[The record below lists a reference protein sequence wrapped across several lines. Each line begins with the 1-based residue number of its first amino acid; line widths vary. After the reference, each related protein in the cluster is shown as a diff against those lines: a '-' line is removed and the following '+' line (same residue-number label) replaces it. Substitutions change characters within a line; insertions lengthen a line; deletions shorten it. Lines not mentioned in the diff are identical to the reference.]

1 MENKSSSSIFD
12 SLNIRKTCDRYR
24 VGLWQCP
31 QFLFIIM
38 GFVIIV
44 AIIFTNL
51 TARLYTEPEVAALI
65 VLVVT
70 ALLFSVGTVLVRA
83 FEEIAEASVAKSE
96 FISVVS
102 HEMRN
107 PLSTV
112 KWQLNLLEK
121 TSEELANPELT
132 ESLATIQDQNTKAI
146 RLVNELIEVYRIEDN
161 KVVVTP
167 APFSLATLTEKTLN
181 DFEHF
186 AKALNINMSLMAASN
201 LPLVFADRKK
211 IEVAIGHLLDNA
223 IQYSEEGGEI
233 TITIQQKGSF
243 VIWTVS
249 DQGVGI
255 PKEELDLVFG
265 KFFRAHNKLRYHT
278 SGLGLGLYLVR
289 SLIELSGGQV
299 RVQSQESKGTTIWFS
314 LPISPL
320 GEGDASRE
328 PLVSV

>member
-1 MENKSSSSIFD
+1 MAHTFSLFN
-12 SLNIRKTCDRYR
+12 SLNIKKTCERYR

-31 QFLFIIM
+31 QFLFIVM
-38 GFVIIV
+38 GFVIII
-44 AIIFTNL
+44 AIVLTNI
-51 TARLYTEPEVAALI
+51 TARLYAEPEVAALI

-70 ALLFSVGTVLVRA
+70 ALLFSVGTILVHA
-83 FEEIAEASVAKSE
+83 FEEIAETSVAKSE

-121 TSEELANPELT
+121 TAEQIANAELT

-161 KVVVTP
+161 KVVLTP
-167 APFSLATLTEKTLN
+167 APFSLGTLTEKTMN

-186 AKALNINMSLMAASN
+186 GKALNINMSLMAASN

-211 IEVAIGHLLDNA
+211 IEVAMGHLLDNA
-223 IQYSEEGGEI
+223 IQYSEEGGDI
-233 TITIQQKGSF
+233 MITIQQKGQSI
-243 VIWTVS
+243 IWTIS

-255 PKEELDLVFG
+255 PKEELNLVFG

-289 SLIELSGGQV
+289 SLIGLSGGEV
-299 RVQSQESKGTTIWFS
+299 RVQSQEGKGTTIWFS
-314 LPISPL
+314 LPITPL
-320 GEGDASRE
+320 GEADASRE
-328 PLVSV
+328 PLIGV

>member
-1 MENKSSSSIFD
+1 MAHTFSFN
-12 SLNIRKTCDRYR
+12 SLNIKKTCERYR

-31 QFLFIIM
+31 QFLFIVM

-44 AIIFTNL
+44 AILLTNL
-51 TARLYTEPEVAALI
+51 TARLYAEPEVAALI

-70 ALLFSVGTVLVRA
+70 ALLFSVGTILVHA
-83 FEEIAEASVAKSE
+83 FEEIAETSVAKSE

-121 TSEELANPELT
+121 TAEQIANAELT

-161 KVVVTP
+161 KVVLTP
-167 APFSLATLTEKTLN
+167 SPFSFGTLTEKTMN

-223 IQYSEEGGEI
+223 IQYSEEGGDI
-233 TITIQQKGSF
+233 MITIQQKGSSI
-243 VIWTVS
+243 IWTIS

-255 PKEELDLVFG
+255 PKEELELVFG

-289 SLIELSGGQV
+289 SLIELSGGEV
-299 RVQSQESKGTTIWFS
+299 RVQSQESKGTTVWFS

-320 GEGDASRE
+320 GEADASRE
-328 PLVSV
+328 PLIGV

>member
-1 MENKSSSSIFD
+1 MAHTFSLFNA
-12 SLNIRKTCDRYR
+12 LNIKKTCERYR

-31 QFLFIIM
+31 QFLFIVM

-44 AIIFTNL
+44 AILLTNL
-51 TARLYTEPEVAALI
+51 TARLYAEPEVAALI

-70 ALLFSVGTVLVRA
+70 ALLFSVGTILVHA
-83 FEEIAEASVAKSE
+83 FEEIAETSVAKSE

-121 TSEELANPELT
+121 TAEEIANEELT

-161 KVVVTP
+161 KVVLTP
-167 APFSLATLTEKTLN
+167 APFSLASLTEKTMN

-201 LPLVFADRKK
+201 LPFVFADRKK
-211 IEVAIGHLLDNA
+211 IEVSIGHLLDNA
-223 IQYSEEGGEI
+223 IQYSEEGGDI
-233 TITIQQKGSF
+233 MITIQQKGSSI
-243 VIWTVS
+243 IWTIS

-255 PKEELDLVFG
+255 PKEELELVFG

-278 SGLGLGLYLVR
+278 DGLGLGLYLVR
-289 SLIELSGGQV
+289 SLVGLSGGEV
-299 RVQSQESKGTTIWFS
+299 RVQSQEGKGTTVWFS
-314 LPISPL
+314 LPITPL
-320 GEGDASRE
+320 GEADASRQ
-328 PLVSV
+328 PLIGV